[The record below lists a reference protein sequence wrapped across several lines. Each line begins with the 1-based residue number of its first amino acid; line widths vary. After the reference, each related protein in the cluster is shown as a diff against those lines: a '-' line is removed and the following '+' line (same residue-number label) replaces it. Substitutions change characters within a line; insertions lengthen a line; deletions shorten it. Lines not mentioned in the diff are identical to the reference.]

1 MFDRT
6 NINLLF
12 SICYGLI
19 ILATDFGIYILSVF
33 LFILQDIREWGS
45 LQMRTITGQLRATL
59 TDDSRHPH
67 LRGQSQIRQIGSN
80 NPFSNV
86 SPNFFLNQTQPG
98 PPRSGRAR
106 RRIRERG
113 GTPTRPLSSR
123 APRRPRRLLQAP
135 LSPLSQTPPP
145 SYTEEVMMG
154 PQPGLDQTIATA
166 ETENV
171 SNPKV
176 KTQEAEEPLLSGN
189 DQSQAELHPTPE
201 IRHLSLVDSS
211 PPPSTPPIPSD
222 QHDQDM

>member
-1 MFDRT
+1 MFNRT

-33 LFILQDIREWGS
+33 LFILQDIRGWGS
-45 LQMRTITGQLRATL
+45 LQMRVITGQLRATL
-59 TDDSRHPH
+59 TDASRPPRLH
-67 LRGQSQIRQIGSN
+67 GQSQIRQIGSS

-86 SPNFFLNQTQPG
+86 NPDYFLNQTQPG
-98 PPRSGRAR
+98 PPRTGRAR
-106 RRIRERG
+106 RRMRRE

-123 APRRPRRLLQAP
+123 APRRPRRLLPAP

-145 SYTEEVMMG
+145 SYTELMMV
-154 PQPGLDQTIATA
+154 PEPGLNQTIATA

-176 KTQEAEEPLLSGN
+176 ETQEAEEPLLSGQ
-189 DQSQAELHPTPE
+189 DQSQAELHSTPV
-201 IRHLSLVDSS
+201 IRRLSLVDST
-211 PPPSTPPIPSD
+211 PPPSTPPTLSD
-222 QHDQDM
+222 QPEREM

>member
-33 LFILQDIREWGS
+33 LFILRDIREWGS

-59 TDDSRHPH
+59 TDNSRHPH
-67 LRGQSQIRQIGSN
+67 LRGQSQIHQIGSN

-86 SPNFFLNQTQPG
+86 SPSFFLNQTQPG

-154 PQPGLDQTIATA
+154 PQPGLNQTIATA

>member
-1 MFDRT
+1 MFNRT

-33 LFILQDIREWGS
+33 LFILQDIRGWGS
-45 LQMRTITGQLRATL
+45 LQMRVITGQLRVTL
-59 TDDSRHPH
+59 TDDSRPPRLH
-67 LRGQSQIRQIGSN
+67 GQSHTRQIGSS

-86 SPNFFLNQTQPG
+86 NPDYFLNQTQPG

-106 RRIRERG
+106 RRMRERG

-123 APRRPRRLLQAP
+123 APRRPRRLLPAP

-154 PQPGLDQTIATA
+154 PEPGLNQTIATA

-176 KTQEAEEPLLSGN
+176 ETQEAEEPLLSGN
-189 DQSQAELHPTPE
+189 DQSQAKPHSTPG
-201 IRHLSLVDSS
+201 IRHLSSVDSS
-211 PPPSTPPIPSD
+211 PPPSTPPIPFD
-222 QHDQDM
+222 QPDQDM